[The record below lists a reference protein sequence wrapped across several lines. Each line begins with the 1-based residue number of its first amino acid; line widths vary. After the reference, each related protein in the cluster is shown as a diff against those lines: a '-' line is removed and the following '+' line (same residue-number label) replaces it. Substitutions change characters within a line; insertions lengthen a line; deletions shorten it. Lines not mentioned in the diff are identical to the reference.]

1 MFQKPNVTFEAAK
14 CERLWALAALVMLAT
29 LAGPARVSGQQLAL
43 ASNVKAPL
51 DTVRKAPVKEVDD
64 AFQLDLRHENQ
75 RYTLCPSDV
84 IEVTFPFA
92 PSFNQALTIQPDGF
106 ATLAGIGDLRLE
118 GLTTKQASQVIES
131 GYARIIDEPMVTVA
145 LKDFSKPYF
154 IVTGEVNRPGKY
166 DLRGFTSV
174 TEALALAGG
183 FNDAAKRSVV
193 LLFRRAGNEW
203 YEVKPLNLKRL
214 FQGRDVSEDV
224 EIRSG
229 DMLVVSSN
237 AFSRIKRFIR

>member
-1 MFQKPNVTFEAAK
+1 MCQRRNVIFKAAK
-14 CERLWALAALVMLAT
+14 GQCVWALAALAT
-29 LAGPARVSGQQLAL
+29 LAMPACLAGQQLTL
-43 ASNVKAPL
+43 ASNVKPPVA
-51 DTVRKAPVKEVDD
+51 TVRKAPIKEVEN
-64 AFQLDLRHENQ
+64 AFQLDLRQENQ
-75 RYTLCPSDV
+75 RYTLGPSDV

-131 GYARIIDEPMVTVA
+131 GYARIIDAPTVSVA
-145 LKDFSKPYF
+145 LKDFNKPYF

-174 TEALALAGG
+174 SEALALAGG
-183 FNDAAKRSVV
+183 FNDAAKRSPV

-229 DMLVVSSN
+229 DMLVVPSSM
-237 AFSRIKRFIR
+237 FSRIKRLIP